1 MGCYYHIRTK
11 GFSYDL
17 QLRHGS
23 ICSSTLLRFNKVR
36 SLGAGR
42 LDKVMAVMKFPVVA
56 LAEDKFQVSVD
67 INLYAKEVLT
77 AAIYGPSR
85 NPGAYVKL
93 SRPKC

>member
-1 MGCYYHIRTK
+1 
-11 GFSYDL
+11 
-17 QLRHGS
+17 
-23 ICSSTLLRFNKVR
+23 
-36 SLGAGR
+36 
-42 LDKVMAVMKFPVVA
+42 MKFPVVA